1 MMYRLFDK
9 TRMRRIPSILKFV
22 VFILCAFTFL
32 WSCYSRKNEGVHF
45 KNMDFTTNDKR
56 TNDSVKISLRPYGQL
71 LGDWE
76 CRLYTMTNGNWVKDT
91 AYWSFNPIL
100 DGTAVQDF
108 WWNPAN
114 KSQDKGKDF
123 HGTNIRMLNPDTKK
137 WSVVWVENEGN
148 SIQGPWISYEND
160 NNEILVKDSTETW
173 QIRFYDIDTEKFLWD
188 WKFLKDSI
196 WEIRVKIEAVRC
208 GSGQKFKL
216 D

>member
-1 MMYRLFDK
+1 MYRLFDK

-32 WSCYSRKNEGVHF
+32 WSCYSRKNEGGHF

-123 HGTNIRMLNPDTKK
+123 QGTNIRMLNPDTKK